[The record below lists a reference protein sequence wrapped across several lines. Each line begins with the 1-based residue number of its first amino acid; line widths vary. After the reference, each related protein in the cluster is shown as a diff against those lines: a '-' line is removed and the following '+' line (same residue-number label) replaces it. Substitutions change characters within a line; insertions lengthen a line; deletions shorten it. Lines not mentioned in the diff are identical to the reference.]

1 MPRPA
6 AAPLPG
12 VVTVDLVGLAAPVAG
27 AKPAARAATPAPAP
41 REAEPTPPAPK
52 PVEAKPVPAPVE
64 APKPEPPKPEPPK
77 PVPAPPPRAETIL
90 PKKAEREP
98 EKPKAKPE
106 PKPEPEPPKQ
116 VAKATPPK
124 PPTPPK
130 PTPPKQESY
139 DDLLAELR
147 AEHGESKPAAVP
159 RSARAASASGP
170 PAGAAAGR
178 SGAPVDPE
186 FAGWARAVQIHLSR
200 AWILPPEMKSRKLM
214 TELLVDLDA
223 QGNVLSEP
231 RIVRGSGDARFD
243 DNAVR
248 AVKKASPLP
257 PPPAAGVQSI
267 QFCPECA

>member
-1 MPRPA
+1 MPRSTP
-6 AAPLPG
+6 APLPG
-12 VVTVDLVGLAAPVAG
+12 VITVDLVGIAAPVAA
-27 AKPAARAATPAPAP
+27 AKPAARAAAPVP
-41 REAEPTPPAPK
+41 HEVEPVPPAPK
-52 PVEAKPVPAPVE
+52 PVEAKPVAE

-77 PVPAPPPRAETIL
+77 PVPAPPPRAEAVL
-90 PKKAEREP
+90 PKKPEREP

-116 VAKATPPK
+116 VAKAVPPK
-124 PPTPPK
+124 PAPEPPK

-147 AEHGESKPAAVP
+147 AEHGEAKPERVERPAHVANATGPAA
-159 RSARAASASGP
+159 
-170 PAGAAAGR
+170 GAPAGR

-186 FAGWARAVQIHLSR
+186 FAGWVRAVQIHLSR

-223 QGNVLSEP
+223 QGNVLSDP

-257 PPPAAGVQSI
+257 APPAAGVQSI
-267 QFCPECA
+267 QFCPECG